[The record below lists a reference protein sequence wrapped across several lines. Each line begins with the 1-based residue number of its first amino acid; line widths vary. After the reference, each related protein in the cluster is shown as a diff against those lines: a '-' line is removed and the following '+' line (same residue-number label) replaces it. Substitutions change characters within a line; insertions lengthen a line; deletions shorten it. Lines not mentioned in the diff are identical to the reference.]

1 MADFFREVDED
12 VRRDQLIQIW
22 KQYQNWIIGA
32 ALLIVA
38 GTAAWR
44 IYDYFQ
50 LKAAEASGGRYQAAL
65 DLAKAD
71 KDAEAAAA
79 FSAIAKDAPKG
90 YATLARLAAADAQS
104 AKDPKGAAATY
115 EQIAADPAVDP
126 AYQDVARLRG
136 AYLNVDIQP
145 AKQFAEHYAAYASP
159 DSPYRNAFRELI
171 ALADTQSGDFAG
183 AAHWFEQAAADPAS
197 PSALRA
203 RADAFLTIVQA
214 GAVPAK

>member
-12 VRRDQLIQIW
+12 VRRDQLIDIW
-22 KQYQNWIIGA
+22 KQYQNWIIAA
-32 ALLIVA
+32 ALLIVV

-50 LKAAEASGGRYQAAL
+50 LKSAETAGARYQAAL

-71 KDAEAAAA
+71 KNAEAATA
-79 FSAIAKDAPKG
+79 FSAVAQNSPNG

-104 AKDPKGAAATY
+104 AKDPKEAAAAY
-115 EQIAADPAVDP
+115 EQIAADPAVDT

-136 AYLNVDIQP
+136 AYLNVDIEAP
-145 AKQFAEHYAAYASP
+145 KQFAQHYAAYAGP

-171 ALADTQSGDFAG
+171 ALADTRDGDFTG
-183 AAHWFEQAAADPAS
+183 AAQWFEQAAADPAS

>member
-12 VRRDQLIQIW
+12 VRRDQLIQVW
-22 KQYQNWIIGA
+22 KQYQNWIIAA
-32 ALLIVA
+32 ALLIVV

-50 LKAAEASGGRYQAAL
+50 LKAAEAAGARYQAAL

-71 KDAEAAAA
+71 KNAEAAAA
-79 FSAIAKDAPKG
+79 FGAVAQNGPKG
-90 YATLARLAAADAQS
+90 YAALARLAAADAQS
-104 AKDPKGAAATY
+104 AKDPKGAAAAY
-115 EQIAADPAVDP
+115 EQIAADPTVDP

-136 AYLNVDIQP
+136 AYLNVDLETP
-145 AKQFAEHYAAYASP
+145 KQFAQHYAAYAGP

-171 ALADTQSGDFAG
+171 ALADTRDGDFTG
-183 AAHWFEQAAADPAS
+183 AAQWLEQAAADPTS
-197 PSALRA
+197 PAALRA

>member
-1 MADFFREVDED
+1 MADFFREVNED
-12 VRRDQLIQIW
+12 VRRDQLIQVW

-32 ALLIVA
+32 ALLIVV

-50 LKAAEASGGRYQAAL
+50 LKAAEAAGARYQAAL

-71 KDAEAAAA
+71 KNAEAAAA
-79 FSAIAKDAPKG
+79 FGAVAQNGPKG
-90 YATLARLAAADAQS
+90 YAALARLAAADAQS
-104 AKDPKGAAATY
+104 AKDPKGAAAAY
-115 EQIAADPAVDP
+115 EQMAADPAVDP

-136 AYLNVDIQP
+136 AYLNVDLETP
-145 AKQFAEHYAAYASP
+145 KQFAQHYAAYAGP
-159 DSPYRNAFRELI
+159 DLPYRNAFRELI
-171 ALADTQSGDFAG
+171 ALADTRDSDFTG
-183 AAHWFEQAAADPAS
+183 AAQWLEQAAADPTS
-197 PSALRA
+197 PPALRA

>member
-1 MADFFREVDED
+1 MADFFREVNED
-12 VRRDQLIQIW
+12 VRRDQLVQIW
-22 KQYQNWIIGA
+22 KQYQSWIIGA
-32 ALLIVA
+32 AVLIVA
-38 GTAAWR
+38 GTAGWR
-44 IYDYFQ
+44 IYDHFQ
-50 LKAAEASGGRYQAAL
+50 LSAAEAAGARYQAAL

-71 KDAEAAAA
+71 KNAEAAAA
-79 FSAIAKDAPKG
+79 FNAVANHAPKG

-104 AKDPKGAAATY
+104 AKDPKGAAAAY
-115 EQIAADPAVDP
+115 EQIAADPAIDP

-136 AYLNVDIQP
+136 AYLNVDLETP
-145 AKQFAEHYAAYASP
+145 EQFAQHYAAYAGP

-171 ALADTQSGDFAG
+171 ALADTRDGDFTG

-197 PSALRA
+197 PAALRA

>member
-1 MADFFREVDED
+1 MADFFREVNED
-12 VRRDQLIQIW
+12 VRRDQLIQVW

-32 ALLIVA
+32 ALLIVV

-50 LKAAEASGGRYQAAL
+50 LKAAEAAGARYQAAL

-71 KDAEAAAA
+71 KNAEAAAA
-79 FSAIAKDAPKG
+79 FGAVAQNGPKG
-90 YATLARLAAADAQS
+90 YAALARLAAADAQS
-104 AKDPKGAAATY
+104 AKDPKGAAAAY
-115 EQIAADPAVDP
+115 EQMAADPAVDP

-136 AYLNVDIQP
+136 AYLNVDLETP
-145 AKQFAEHYAAYASP
+145 KQFAQHYAAYAGP

-171 ALADTQSGDFAG
+171 ALADTRDSDFTG
-183 AAHWFEQAAADPAS
+183 AAQWLEQAAADPTS
-197 PSALRA
+197 PPALRA

>member
-12 VRRDQLIQIW
+12 VRRDQLIQVW

-32 ALLIVA
+32 ALLIVV

-50 LKAAEASGGRYQAAL
+50 LKAAEAAGARYQAAL

-71 KDAEAAAA
+71 KNAEAAAA
-79 FSAIAKDAPKG
+79 FGAVAQNGPKG
-90 YATLARLAAADAQS
+90 YAALARLAAADAQS
-104 AKDPKGAAATY
+104 AKDPKGAAAAY

-136 AYLNVDIQP
+136 AYLNVDLETP
-145 AKQFAEHYAAYASP
+145 KQFAQHYAAYAGP

-171 ALADTQSGDFAG
+171 ALADARDGDFTG
-183 AAHWFEQAAADPAS
+183 AAQWLEQAAADPTS
-197 PSALRA
+197 PAALRA